1 MRTAQFFTGYLVVGE
16 RYKIKKFLIHIIF
29 FFQVEDGIRDYK
41 VTGVQ
46 TCALPICVDNFM
58 RSELC
63 FENSGDAAPDCAGR
77 NRRDAAQRQKHDC
90 RQVKKGRD
98 RGIAWVLNAELES
111 DQIGRASCRERR

>member
-1 MRTAQFFTGYLVVGE
+1 VNEICAWADWRGLHDRVARNLVTILREVTE
-16 RYKIKKFLIHIIF
+16 
-29 FFQVEDGIRDYK
+29 QRDRDK
-41 VTGVQ
+41 VQ
-46 TCALPICVDNFM
+46 HDRVDNFM

-77 NRRDAAQRQKHDC
+77 DRRDAAQRQKHDC

-111 DQIGRASCRERR
+111 DPCRGKRGNIKLAL